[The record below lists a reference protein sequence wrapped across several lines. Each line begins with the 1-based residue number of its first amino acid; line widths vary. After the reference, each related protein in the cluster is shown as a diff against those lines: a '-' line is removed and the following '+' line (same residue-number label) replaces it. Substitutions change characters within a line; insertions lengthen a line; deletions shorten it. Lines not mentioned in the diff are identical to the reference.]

1 MHHILKYTVSIKDI
15 TTGYDST
22 SKDGTSDLP
31 MTKDSHM
38 IMFEFENNVS
48 VTLRTSGTEPKI
60 KFYTEIAGNLLKM
73 QSKFELEIELKT
85 FVDVLISEM
94 LQPDENNLTRS

>member
-1 MHHILKYTVSIKDI
+1 M
-15 TTGYDST
+15 GYDST
-22 SKDGTSDLP
+22 SSDGILDHP
-31 MTKDSHM
+31 ITKDSHM

-60 KFYTEIAGNLLKM
+60 KFYTEIAGNPLKM
-73 QSKFELEIELKT
+73 QSKIDLETELKA
-85 FVDVLISEM
+85 FVDRLISEM